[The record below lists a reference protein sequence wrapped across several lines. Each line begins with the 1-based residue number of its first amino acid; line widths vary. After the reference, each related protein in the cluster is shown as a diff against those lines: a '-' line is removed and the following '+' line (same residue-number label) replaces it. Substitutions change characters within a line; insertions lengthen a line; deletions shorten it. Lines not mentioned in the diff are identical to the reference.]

1 MDSRLGEGTSRCQTV
16 CPWAVRWADALG
28 AVPGRPWD
36 GIWHTG
42 DVIGHTRDVLGRSVD
57 GRIVPRTST
66 GQWTHYGRSRLAQRW
81 LTLRILR
88 LSHVPCAEQ
97 IGLWSRLPERPASH
111 GTRLRRLRRLVP
123 TVKNI
128 FFKYSQNPVEI
139 SHIKSRYIQLF
150 MVEILTIHIHVALG
164 GEPFFYGPPKVCV
177 LKIDQFFFSSS
188 LKTQENIVLIYTIGL
203 LRHMVIKF
211 VAKNNFCNQL

>member
-1 MDSRLGEGTSRCQTV
+1 MTNSYDTHVCICRIFSSPWISGSDFKLISLQTTL
-16 CPWAVRWADALG
+16 W
-28 AVPGRPWD
+28 
-36 GIWHTG
+36 
-42 DVIGHTRDVLGRSVD
+42 
-57 GRIVPRTST
+57 
-66 GQWTHYGRSRLAQRW
+66 LAQRW

-164 GEPFFYGPPKVCV
+164 GEPFFYGPPEVCV